1 MNQHHGG
8 ATARRAGW
16 RGVGGLAVLVLLGGC
31 VSRAALDWPEQHPAN
46 PRAQGGTLTASM
58 ALASYRSPSDF
69 ASAAP
74 QTRPDA
80 PAAAGSDAGHG
91 AGHSP
96 GPVAQAAGAKPAGV
110 GTVNGVNTARRTVN
124 LSHEPIPSVGWPAM
138 TMDLPVAPSVDLT
151 VVKPGTRVTFTLA
164 RGADGLFLIDSIAPG
179 PAGPGGAAPGSGA
192 APGTGSMPGM
202 GHGSGGHGGMPAP
215 PSRPQGTTP

>member
-1 MNQHHGG
+1 MNQDHSGV
-8 ATARRAGW
+8 TARRAGW
-16 RGVGGLAVLVLLGGC
+16 RGVGRLAGLVLLGGC
-31 VSRAALDWPEQHPAN
+31 ASSAALEWPEQHPAN
-46 PRAQGGTLTASM
+46 PRAQAGTLTASV

-69 ASAAP
+69 AGRTAQSGG
-74 QTRPDA
+74 DA
-80 PAAAGSDAGHG
+80 PALTGTDAGHG

-110 GTVNGVNTARRTVN
+110 GTVNGVNAAKRTVN

-151 VVKPGTRVTFTLA
+151 AVKPGTRVTFTLA

-215 PSRPQGTTP
+215 PSRPKGTTP